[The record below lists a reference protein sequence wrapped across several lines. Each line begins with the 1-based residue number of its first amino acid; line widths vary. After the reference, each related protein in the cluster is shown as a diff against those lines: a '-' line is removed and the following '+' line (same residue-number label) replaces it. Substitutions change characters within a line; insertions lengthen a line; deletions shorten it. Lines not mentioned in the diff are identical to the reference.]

1 MRDSVLNI
9 ILNMRSG
16 VMTKK
21 EIIQKLKSIQHK
33 VDSIFNER
41 LDRFDTELLEFR
53 KEPEPDYGYIS
64 FLGHEVYEAQRV
76 QKVILEI
83 IGEE

>member
-1 MRDSVLNI
+1 MSR
-9 ILNMRSG
+9 
-16 VMTKK
+16 K
-21 EIIQKLKSIQHK
+21 EIIQKLKSIQHE
-33 VDSIFNER
+33 VDNIFNER
-41 LDRFDTELLEFR
+41 LDRFDIELLDFH

-64 FLGHEVYEAQRV
+64 HLGHEVYEAQRV

>member
-1 MRDSVLNI
+1 MNKKLI
-9 ILNMRSG
+9 I
-16 VMTKK
+16 TID
-21 EIIQKLKSIQHK
+21 ESIQHE

-83 IGEE
+83 IGEKNGD

>member
-1 MRDSVLNI
+1 MSKKQI
-9 ILNMRSG
+9 I
-16 VMTKK
+16 
-21 EIIQKLKSIQHK
+21 EKLKSIQYE

-41 LDRFDTELLEFR
+41 LDRFDAALLEFR

-83 IGEE
+83 IGED

>member
-1 MRDSVLNI
+1 MSL
-9 ILNMRSG
+9 
-16 VMTKK
+16 TKK
-21 EIIQKLKSIQHK
+21 QIIEKLKSIQHE

-53 KEPEPDYGYIS
+53 KEPEPDYGFIS

-83 IGEE
+83 IGEED

>member
-1 MRDSVLNI
+1 MNL
-9 ILNMRSG
+9 
-16 VMTKK
+16 TKK
-21 EIIQKLKSIQHK
+21 QIIEKLKSIQHE

-41 LDRFDTELLEFR
+41 LDKFDFELLEFR
-53 KEPEPDYGYIS
+53 KDLEPDYGYIS
-64 FLGHEVYEAQRV
+64 HLGHEVYEAQRV

>member
-1 MRDSVLNI
+1 
-9 ILNMRSG
+9 
-16 VMTKK
+16 MTKK
-21 EIIQKLKSIQHK
+21 EIIQKLKSIQHE

-53 KEPEPDYGYIS
+53 KDPEPDYGYIS

-76 QKVILEI
+76 KKVILEI
-83 IGEE
+83 IGEKNGN

>member
-1 MRDSVLNI
+1 MN
-9 ILNMRSG
+9 
-16 VMTKK
+16 KK
-21 EIIQKLKSIQHK
+21 QIIQKLESIQHE
-33 VDSIFNER
+33 VDNIFNER

-53 KEPEPDYGYIS
+53 KDHEPDYGYIS

-83 IGEE
+83 IGEKNGD

>member
-1 MRDSVLNI
+1 MNL
-9 ILNMRSG
+9 
-16 VMTKK
+16 TKK
-21 EIIQKLKSIQHK
+21 QIIEKLKSIQHE

-53 KEPEPDYGYIS
+53 KEHEPDYGWIS
-64 FLGHEVYEAQRV
+64 FLGHEVYEAQKV

-83 IGEE
+83 IGEKD

>member
-1 MRDSVLNI
+1 MN
-9 ILNMRSG
+9 
-16 VMTKK
+16 KK
-21 EIIQKLKSIQHK
+21 QIIQKLESIQHE

-53 KEPEPDYGYIS
+53 KDQEPDYGYIS

-83 IGEE
+83 IGEKNRD